1 MADQKSMLCVGG
13 PHDGRRMAI
22 LHGNGFCVPIMED
35 TPRDVRAED
44 FQPNARASIRFVDYR
59 AEIFTTPQG
68 EVSFWVPKE
77 QTLLE
82 TITRL
87 LTVYE
92 SALGKPR

>member
-22 LHGNGFCVPIMED
+22 LHGNGFRVPTTEEI
-35 TPRDVRAED
+35 PRDVRLEYD
-44 FQPNARASIRFVDYR
+44 QPIAKASTRFVDYR

-77 QTLLE
+77 QTPLE